1 MAKGKVV
8 GAESFDSGEA
18 TWGGAPMGLLLG
30 GTTTGEGLLGG
41 VNDGLP
47 MKLLLGGITTG
58 EGLLGGVN
66 DGLPKVPTT
75 VAV

>member
-1 MAKGKVV
+1 MTKEIHQITIGNKTPITIRPTMAKGKVV

-47 MKLLLGGITTG
+47 
-58 EGLLGGVN
+58 
-66 DGLPKVPTT
+66 KVPTT